1 MEGQPWLFR
10 KILVLFDQ
18 LTTSMERSQIQ
29 LNSSP
34 YWIKIGPCLPEFD
47 KKDLMHA
54 IGATFGGI
62 LRSEINGEFCRL
74 KVQLDM
80 LKPLR
85 RGIFVSTENQC
96 DIEKIPKLNFQ
107 EKGNSTI
114 AQRSQDSAQL
124 TGKEKAMMIHEEV
137 VVRKEKEN
145 GEINNHVGILKP
157 AKKPR
162 WKRFE
167 AYIEKN
173 KIEDVEIED
182 DRNEKSYDAEATR
195 MKYDD
200 QDSHN
205 DGGTLLSAEILK
217 QGCITN

>member
-10 KILVLFDQ
+10 INLVLFDR
-18 LTTSMERSQIQ
+18 LTTSIERSQIQ
-29 LNSSP
+29 LNSSL

-96 DIEKIPKLNFQ
+96 KSWIPFKYEKLPTFCFGCGPMRHGIIERLKSTPFQRMMLGKSSTFLQHAHFTMISWSREVRTEASFRFAAPINYYKFWRKFLELRLYKL
-107 EKGNSTI
+107 
-114 AQRSQDSAQL
+114 
-124 TGKEKAMMIHEEV
+124 
-137 VVRKEKEN
+137 
-145 GEINNHVGILKP
+145 
-157 AKKPR
+157 
-162 WKRFE
+162 
-167 AYIEKN
+167 
-173 KIEDVEIED
+173 
-182 DRNEKSYDAEATR
+182 AT
-195 MKYDD
+195 
-200 QDSHN
+200 
-205 DGGTLLSAEILK
+205 
-217 QGCITN
+217 